1 MIYMH
6 LFCLRQWLLLALH
19 CQGAGNNPHDC
30 SSPGLV
36 ILQQARRL
44 LREEN
49 TSAAR
54 IKSVALLLDSLDENS
69 LPSLLRK
76 RADECLRWAEESGN
90 KLLSLADPEYPPLLA
105 NIADPPPLLFV
116 NGDPG
121 LLGQPQLA
129 IVGSRK
135 PSTDGRKLAS
145 RFAAKLSETGY
156 VITSGLALGIDAAAH
171 EGALQM
177 GKPTI
182 AVLGSGL
189 DRIYPNKN
197 KGLAARIIDSGAVVS
212 EFAPTNF
219 PQAWQFPRRNRI
231 ISGLSH
237 GVLVVEAAQ
246 SSGSLIT
253 ARLAAGQ
260 GREVFAVPGSIH
272 NAMARGCHELIRNGA
287 ALVEHE
293 QDILVELYALFQW
306 ERERCPKLYHPVES
320 TGVHARL
327 LGFIAYNPVTVD
339 ELSLQL
345 DLAVEQIYPQLLQLE
360 LEGRIEHTPA
370 GYLRIH

>member
-1 MIYMH
+1 MYSS
-6 LFCLRQWLLLALH
+6 CLRQWLLLALH
-19 CQGAGNNPHDC
+19 CQGAGSNPQD
-30 SSPGLV
+30 SSNPGLV
-36 ILQQARRL
+36 LLQQARRL

-49 TSAAR
+49 ASAAR
-54 IKSVALLLDSLDENS
+54 IQSVASLLDCLDEGC

-76 RADECLRWAEESGN
+76 RSDECLGWAAASGN
-90 KLLSLADPEYPPLLA
+90 KLLALADPDYPPLLA

-116 NGDPG
+116 NGDPA
-121 LLGQPQLA
+121 LLSRPQLA

-135 PSTDGRKLAS
+135 PGSDGRKLAS
-145 RFAAKLSETGY
+145 RFAANLAEAGY

-171 EGALQM
+171 EGALQA

-189 DRIYPNKN
+189 DRIYPNKH
-197 KGLAARIIDSGAVVS
+197 KELAARIIDNGAMVS

-253 ARLAAGQ
+253 ARLAAAQ

-287 ALVEHE
+287 VLVERE
-293 QDILVELYALFQW
+293 EDILVELYALFQW
-306 ERERCPKLYHPVES
+306 ERERCPKLHHPGEL
-320 TGVHARL
+320 TELHARL
-327 LGFIAYNPVTVD
+327 LGVIAYNPVTVD

-345 DLAVEQIYPQLLQLE
+345 DLAVEQLYPELLQLE
-360 LEGRIEHTPA
+360 LNALIEHTPA